1 MALITRVTRLSTA
14 DLHAVLDRL
23 EEPDVLVKQAIRE
36 MEDELASRETRL
48 RWLDH
53 ENAQLTRQSAEMN
66 ASLDAI
72 ATQLD
77 VCFASNEDA
86 LARPLIKR
94 RLETQHLVGRL
105 AARLQANANARVEE
119 TALVENNR
127 RELDAMRQK
136 AEVLLDDAGS
146 SGGVSVSRLDT
157 TVTDADVEVE
167 LLREKQTRARS

>member
-1 MALITRVTRLSTA
+1 MALITRVTRLFTA

-105 AARLQANANARVEE
+105 AARLQSNAQARVEE

-146 SGGVSVSRLDT
+146 PGGVSVSRLDT

-167 LLREKQTRARS
+167 LLREKQTRTRS